1 MPQDRATAD
10 ELLAG
15 VAAFLRDEVLPQ
27 LGGASAYKCR
37 VAANILAIVQ
47 RELVLGGAADRAEL
61 TGLQTLLGNDSDA
74 RGDAIDDIAV
84 RMLQAL
90 VGQDRDEC
98 DTRAALDAGNAE
110 LCAQIRSGA
119 LDDRRAE
126 VFAHVRRTVRDK
138 LAIANPK
145 YPALR
150 EHGGQRD

>member
-27 LGGASAYKCR
+27 LSGASAYKCR

-47 RELVLGGAADRAEL
+47 RELVLGAAADRAEL
-61 TGLQTLLGNDSDA
+61 AGLRALLASD
-74 RGDAIDDIAV
+74 RNTVGDAIDDIAV
-84 RMLQAL
+84 RMLQTL
-90 VGQDRDEC
+90 MGQDRDEC
-98 DTRAALDAGNAE
+98 DTRAALDTGNAE

-119 LDDRRAE
+119 LDERRAE
-126 VFAHVRRTVRDK
+126 VFAHVRQTVRDK

-150 EHGGQRD
+150 ESSGQRS

>member
-1 MPQDRATAD
+1 MQA
-10 ELLAG
+10 
-15 VAAFLRDEVLPQ
+15 
-27 LGGASAYKCR
+27 
-37 VAANILAIVQ
+37 
-47 RELVLGGAADRAEL
+47 
-61 TGLQTLLGNDSDA
+61 LLGNDRDA
-74 RGDAIDDIAV
+74 RGDVIDDIAV

-150 EHGGQRD
+150 E

>member
-47 RELVLGGAADRAEL
+47 RELTLGHQADRAEL
-61 TGLQTLLGNDSDA
+61 AGLQALLGNDRDA
-74 RGDAIDDIAV
+74 LGVIDDIAV

-90 VGQDRDEC
+90 VGPDRDEC

-110 LCAQIRSGA
+110 LCARIRSGA

-126 VFAHVRRTVRDK
+126 VIAHVRQTVRDK

-145 YPALR
+145 YPALQ
-150 EHGGQRD
+150 E

>member
-10 ELLAG
+10 ELLTG
-15 VAAFLRDEVLPQ
+15 VTAFLRDEVLPQ

-47 RELVLGGAADRAEL
+47 REFTLGDKADRAEL
-61 TGLQTLLGNDSDA
+61 DG
-74 RGDAIDDIAV
+74 
-84 RMLQAL
+84 LQAL
-90 VGQDRDEC
+90 LATEC
-98 DTRAALDAGNAE
+98 AEDDLGAALDTLNAE
-110 LCAQIRSGA
+110 LCARIRSGT

-126 VFAHVRRTVRDK
+126 VMAHVRRTVRDK

-150 EHGGQRD
+150 E

>member
-10 ELLAG
+10 ELLSG

-47 RELVLGGAADRAEL
+47 REFTLGDKADRAEL
-61 TGLQTLLGNDSDA
+61 AGLQALLGNDRDA
-74 RGDAIDDIAV
+74 GDVIDDIAV

-90 VGQDRDEC
+90 VGPDRDEC
-98 DTRAALDAGNAE
+98 DIRAALDAGNAE
-110 LCAQIRSGA
+110 LCARIRAGA

-126 VFAHVRRTVRDK
+126 VIAHVRQTVRDK

-150 EHGGQRD
+150 E

>member
-10 ELLAG
+10 ELLTG

-27 LGGASAYKCR
+27 LNGASAYKCR

-47 RELVLGGAADRAEL
+47 REFTLGDRADRAEL
-61 TGLQTLLGNDSDA
+61 AGLQALLGNDRDA
-74 RGDAIDDIAV
+74 RGEVIDDIAV

-110 LCAQIRSGA
+110 LCARIRAGA

-150 EHGGQRD
+150 E

>member
-10 ELLAG
+10 ELLTG

-47 RELVLGGAADRAEL
+47 REFTLGDQADRAEL
-61 TGLQTLLGNDSDA
+61 AGLQALLGNDRDA
-74 RGDAIDDIAV
+74 GDVIDDIAV

-90 VGQDRDEC
+90 VGPDRDEC
-98 DTRAALDAGNAE
+98 DTRAALDTGNAE
-110 LCAQIRSGA
+110 LCARIRSGA

-126 VFAHVRRTVRDK
+126 VFAHVRQTVRDK

-150 EHGGQRD
+150 E